1 MLMGDL
7 LEEFFAR
14 PYVAAKVAEG
24 RLPDT
29 WREVVGDAVANLTT
43 DLRLENRIL
52 YVRLQ
57 SSVVRQELF
66 YQREAAA
73 RPYQRGFEGAA
84 GQCRHRQVRRDA
96 SAEKTVGSVHM
107 PLLTVFCSAGFRP
120 LGRTIRSPRFAP
132 DSGFRFRGSPSC
144 LLQDGIHRENR
155 KTALRSAA
163 FLFVSMRAAYLIT
176 TTRLFSM
183 LPLKG

>member
-1 MLMGDL
+1 MGDL

-66 YQREAAA
+66 YQREALRDRINEVSKVRLVNAVIVKSGGM
-73 RPYQRGFEGAA
+73 RPKRKRSGACT
-84 GQCRHRQVRRDA
+84 CR
-96 SAEKTVGSVHM
+96 S
-107 PLLTVFCSAGFRP
+107 
-120 LGRTIRSPRFAP
+120 
-132 DSGFRFRGSPSC
+132 
-144 LLQDGIHRENR
+144 
-155 KTALRSAA
+155 
-163 FLFVSMRAAYLIT
+163 
-176 TTRLFSM
+176 
-183 LPLKG
+183 

>member
-57 SSVVRQELF
+57 SSVVGQALF
-66 YQREAAA
+66 YQREAL
-73 RPYQRGFEGAA
+73 RDRINEVSK
-84 GQCRHRQVRRDA
+84 VRLVNA
-96 SAEKTVGSVHM
+96 VIVK
-107 PLLTVFCSAGFRP
+107 
-120 LGRTIRSPRFAP
+120 
-132 DSGFRFRGSPSC
+132 
-144 LLQDGIHRENR
+144 
-155 KTALRSAA
+155 
-163 FLFVSMRAAYLIT
+163 
-176 TTRLFSM
+176 
-183 LPLKG
+183 